1 MTIVWK
7 YLDKRSATVAVLKDY
22 HSMQFII
29 ENTDEEIKNEHDRMV
44 SLGGL
49 AMDGMPHSHNPRA
62 GEERILQG
70 LEEIDVLKERYRQAV
85 EYMHWF
91 QPAWKEL
98 SNTEQDVLR
107 AFYEDEDCYG
117 ANAVDVIAE
126 RYHVSRPSAYRKKER
141 AVNHMM
147 TLLYGKE

>member
-62 GEERILQG
+62 GEERILRG

-85 EYMHWF
+85 E
-91 QPAWKEL
+91 
-98 SNTEQDVLR
+98 
-107 AFYEDEDCYG
+107 
-117 ANAVDVIAE
+117 
-126 RYHVSRPSAYRKKER
+126 
-141 AVNHMM
+141 
-147 TLLYGKE
+147 